1 MKTIKTIK
9 YVLGCISSGFVFL
22 RQKQLDHIVYK
33 RIQKQIGNK
42 LFSSLIF
49 KLKELFNLNLR
60 DPQELHI
67 RLTMV
72 LFKL

>member
-1 MKTIKTIK
+1 MKTITTIK
-9 YVLGCISSGFVFL
+9 YILGCISSGFVFL

-42 LFSSLIF
+42 LFSSLIL
-49 KLKELFNLNLR
+49 KLKELFNLSN
-60 DPQELHI
+60 PQELHI

-72 LFKL
+72 PFKL